1 MANTHTLIS
10 SYTVPYS
17 GTPSVTF
24 SSIPST
30 YTDLKILGSTRCD
43 GASAQLIVKFNG
55 STTGYSRRVV
65 YGDGST
71 ANSSGGSA
79 EAHVRFAFS
88 ETSSQTAST
97 FNSFN
102 LYIPNYT
109 SSNQKSL
116 SADSV
121 SENNATGAEAGLHAG
136 LWSGTAAITSINI
149 SDVSATNFVQHSS
162 FYLYGIKNS

>member
-1 MANTHTLIS
+1 MANTHILIS

-43 GASAQLIVKFNG
+43 GASAQLIAKFNG
-55 STTGYSRRVV
+55 STTGYSRKVV

-71 ANSSGGSA
+71 ASSSGGSA
-79 EAHVRFAFS
+79 EAHVRFSFS
-88 ETSSQTAST
+88 ETSSQTAYT
-97 FNSFN
+97 FNSFD

-109 SSNQKSL
+109 SANQKSL

-121 SENNATGAEAGLHAG
+121 SENNAAGAEAGLHAG

-149 SDVSATNFVQHSS
+149 SDVSATNFVQYSS